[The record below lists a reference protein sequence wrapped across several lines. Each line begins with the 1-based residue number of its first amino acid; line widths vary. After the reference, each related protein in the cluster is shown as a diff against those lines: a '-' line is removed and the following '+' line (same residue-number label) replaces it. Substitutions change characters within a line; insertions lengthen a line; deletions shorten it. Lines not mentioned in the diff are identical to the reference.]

1 MRWYM
6 SVISVLGSLRW
17 EGEDD
22 EFEASMGYTV
32 RSRLPTL
39 LWKVLQVEPKGTP
52 NASPCSCL
60 LRAGSRVSSVP
71 GSASAIQLR
80 WTDVHLGAV
89 PEISVPS
96 VLRCPRLS
104 F

>member
-32 RSRLPTL
+32 RSRLPSYGKFSKLNPRARQML
-39 LWKVLQVEPKGTP
+39 LPVLVCCELDPE
-52 NASPCSCL
+52 
-60 LRAGSRVSSVP
+60 SVQ
-71 GSASAIQLR
+71 SQAQ
-80 WTDVHLGAV
+80 HL
-89 PEISVPS
+89 PYN
-96 VLRCPRLS
+96 
-104 F
+104 